1 MCIPQCI
8 IFGNLEHTQSM
19 IAYMILTE
27 YSGNRPNNWL
37 AGRHKT
43 MTNFMSVANVGNR
56 CRYKSSMPYW
66 KLFCIFGTCSIL
78 IVWQVPWLSMSML
91 DLFNIHVH
99 ALKILLI
106 CVTCKWKIIDYE
118 WRIWIQYSALVV
130 CLLSYALRVFTC
142 WTHNGQI
149 SPISSQIYPINW
161 CLLTQ
166 IAYKM
171 VMVPHD
177 LKGF

>member
-8 IFGNLEHTQSM
+8 IFGNPEHTQSM
-19 IAYMILTE
+19 RAYMILTE
-27 YSGNRPNNWL
+27 YSGNRPNIWL

-43 MTNFMSVANVGNR
+43 MINFMSVANVPNR
-56 CRYKSSMPYW
+56 CWYKYNMPYW

-78 IVWQVPWLSMSML
+78 IVWHVPWLSMSML

-99 ALKILLI
+99 ALTILLI
-106 CVTCKWKIIDYE
+106 CVTCIWKIIDYE

-130 CLLSYALRVFTC
+130 CLLSYALWVFTC
-142 WTHNGQI
+142 GTHNGPV

-166 IAYKM
+166 TAYKM
-171 VMVPHD
+171 VMVPPH
-177 LKGF
+177 